1 MKAVSNKHAVGKRE
15 RAVFAI
21 ALMAFMLICPTS
33 GRIALA
39 QSSKGILV
47 GTITD
52 PDGAVVS
59 GATVKIT
66 NTATGTARETT
77 TTDEG
82 NYRLDAVDPG
92 TYSAEVTSSGFKTIM
107 RTNITIAA
115 GQATTSDFKLEV
127 GSQGESIDVTSD
139 NTAILQK
146 QDGERANTIEQRQIV
161 DLPVAGLNPVNLVFT
176 LPGVV
181 SPGQAGGFV
190 QGTEFSINGLRPRAN
205 SQLLDGTENN
215 DIAIQGQ
222 AYQPT
227 LRDGYQEVSVL
238 GGDNTAEYGRGGG
251 AVVNVTTKSGTN
263 QFHGSLYDVINSSA
277 LSSLSSGR
285 KANEGLIS
293 VPVSIENQFG
303 GSIGGRIIK
312 DKLFFFGTYQEDRL
326 RASGVTATGVV
337 PTATGVDQLR
347 ALFPQGSSPN
357 LDLFLNAIG
366 NVRGVTNPILV
377 ALGGGRPSIEFGTAS
392 VPSTQPF
399 NDHQFLTRFDF
410 TPSLTNIFTARYIYD
425 NSIFNN
431 QFPTIFNG
439 FEVDVPGKTHNAYL
453 SWTHVFSPTL
463 TNEFRFSY
471 GRFDAMFTNRNQ
483 TAIDFGPQIA
493 FGGTTI
499 ATLGLSQNFP
509 QGRILNNFQYQ
520 DTVSKTFGVHT
531 IRAGVDLTRQ
541 LTKELIPF
549 NNRGTLTFTPGG
561 GFPTFGNFVDEF
573 SGTQGIFATKV
584 FGSPVVYPNRFQQ
597 AYFVNDSWKV
607 KPNLT
612 LNLGL
617 RYENYGTPSNVL
629 PFPSFAGLDV
639 PFDTRVEQ
647 KSDNNNFAPRV
658 SFAYTPR
665 FGSSGLVRRLFGQDA
680 TVIRGGY
687 AISYDPLFDNVLL
700 NTAASSP
707 NVFGST
713 TVGSSA
719 GGRGFA
725 NAGPGSLPTTG
736 SPSPTATVNSISEN
750 LVNPLTQVYSLGIQR
765 QLPGSFI
772 LDVAYVGSRGERL
785 FINEQLNPGLNN
797 VRIDPTRGSI
807 LVRTNGGDSSY
818 HSLQTRLERGF
829 KNGLFL
835 RATYTYSKAIDDVNS
850 EVFTTSG
857 GDSVG
862 SNPFD
867 RAVDRSVAT
876 FDVPHRGTLA
886 FVYDIR
892 APKVDSR
899 LLRGV
904 LDGYTVSGIYR
915 IQTGAVET
923 PFVGGFDLNGDLRAF
938 NDRPSLGNLDA
949 PGNSVAFANSLGAFG
964 PCLGG
969 FCDVNGN
976 PINPQDARFI
986 VDPDN
991 RTNLA
996 GRNILRAPKINSL
1009 DLSLNKAFR
1018 LPFETQKL
1026 EVRVEFF
1033 NVFNHAQFTWDL
1045 TQSNGDVTN
1054 PFFNRP
1060 DLNGGGNRTG
1070 RIQVRYSF

>member
-1 MKAVSNKHAVGKRE
+1 MNATSRKNFERRKR
-15 RAVFAI
+15 AASLVI
-21 ALMAFMLICPTS
+21 VLMISTLIGPAT
-33 GRIALA
+33 GQIALA

-47 GTITD
+47 GTVTD
-52 PDGAVVS
+52 PAGAVIS

-66 NTATGTARETT
+66 NTATGTSRETK

-92 TYSAEVTSSGFKTIM
+92 VYDAEVTSAGFKTSTQTKIL
-107 RTNITIAA
+107 IAA
-115 GQATTSDFKLEV
+115 GQASTSDFKLEV
-127 GSQGESIDVTSD
+127 GATGEVVNVTTD

-146 QDGERANTIEQRQIV
+146 QDGARTNTLEQRQIV

-176 LPGVV
+176 LPGV
-181 SPGQAGGFV
+181 SDPGQAGGFV

-215 DIAIQGQ
+215 DISIQGQ

-238 GGDNTAEYGRGGG
+238 AADNTAEYGRGGG

-263 QFHGSLYDVINSSA
+263 QFHGSLYDVISSSA
-277 LSSLSSGR
+277 LSSLSSGQ
-285 KANEGLIS
+285 KVNEGLTS

-312 DKLFFFGTYQEDRL
+312 DKLFFFGTYQEDRA
-326 RASGVTATGVV
+326 RAGAVTATGVI
-337 PTATGVDQLR
+337 PTAAGVDQLR
-347 ALFPQGSSPN
+347 ALFPQGASPN

-377 ALGGGRPSIEFGTAS
+377 PLGGGRPSIEFGTAS
-392 VPSTQPF
+392 VAGAQPF

-410 TPSLTNIFTARYIYD
+410 TPDVRNVFTARYIYD

-471 GRFDAMFTNRNQ
+471 GRFEALFTNRSQ
-483 TAIDFGPQIA
+483 TALDFGPQIS

-520 DTVSKTFGVHT
+520 DTATKTLGTHT
-531 IRAGVDLTRQ
+531 LRAGVDLTRQ
-541 LTKELIPF
+541 LTKEFIPF
-549 NNRGTLTFTPGG
+549 NNRGTLAFTSGG

-573 SGTQGIFATKV
+573 SGTQGVFASKV

-597 AYFVNDSWKV
+597 AYFVNDSWKI

-629 PFPSFAGLDV
+629 PFPAFGGLGV
-639 PFDTRVEQ
+639 PLGTRVDE
-647 KSDNNNFAPRV
+647 KSDNNNFAPRI
-658 SFAYTPR
+658 SFAYAPR
-665 FGSSGLVRRLFGQDA
+665 FGESGWLRKLFGEDA

-687 AISYDPLFDNVLL
+687 AVSYDPLFDNVLL

-713 TVGSSA
+713 TVGSA
-719 GGRGFA
+719 GGVRGFA

-736 SPSPTATVNSISEN
+736 SLSPTATVNSISEN
-750 LVNPLTQVYSLGIQR
+750 LVNPITQVYNLGIQR
-765 QLPGSFI
+765 QLPGSLI
-772 LDVAYVGSRGERL
+772 LDVAYVGSRSERL
-785 FINEQLNPGLNN
+785 FINEQLNPGVNN
-797 VRIDPTRGSI
+797 IRLDPTRGSI
-807 LVRTNGGDSSY
+807 LVRTNGGDSNY
-818 HSLQTRLERGF
+818 NSLQTRLERGF

-835 RATYTYSKAIDDVNS
+835 RATYTYSKAIDDVDS

-857 GDSVG
+857 GDNVG

-876 FDVPHRGTLA
+876 FDVPHRGTLS
-886 FVYDIR
+886 FVYDLPIH
-892 APKVDSR
+892 KFDSR
-899 LLRGV
+899 LLRGA
-904 LDGYTVSGIYR
+904 LDGYTVGGIYR
-915 IQTGAVET
+915 IQSGAVET
-923 PFVGGFDLNGDLRAF
+923 AYVGGFDLNNDLRAF
-938 NDRPSLGNLDA
+938 NDRPSAGNPDA
-949 PGNSVAFANSLGAFG
+949 PRNSVAFANSLGAFA
-964 PCLGG
+964 PCAGG

-976 PINPQDARFI
+976 PINPQNARFI

-991 RTNLA
+991 RTNLV
-996 GRNILRAPKINSL
+996 GRNTLRAPKTNSL
-1009 DLSLNKAFR
+1009 DLSLNKAFG
-1018 LPFETQKL
+1018 LFESHKL
-1026 EVRVEFF
+1026 EIRVEFF
-1033 NVFNHAQFTWDL
+1033 NVFNHSQFTWDL

-1060 DLNGGGNRTG
+1060 DLNDGGNRTG